1 VGFYSMGQLLCA
13 AMIAAGVLLFF
24 YLRRIDT
31 D

>member
-1 VGFYSMGQLLCA
+1 MGQLLCA

-31 D
+31 H